1 MPSLGRLGFD
11 ISIGSKMSLENPTIV
26 CWIMLKQNAM
36 KFLVVL
42 ANRRSR
48 PCSRPSGPERDAD

>member
-1 MPSLGRLGFD
+1 
-11 ISIGSKMSLENPTIV
+11 
-26 CWIMLKQNAM
+26 MLKQNAM

-42 ANRRSR
+42 ANRRPR